1 MEKQIFKTLVKGD
14 HKLGCNEYV
23 MGRISGI
30 EYVLCNGGT
39 KPQQQFPWDYN
50 PENGDHRMM
59 TFCTKKEYDNFA
71 NMIEYLYPGLCIFN
85 YQERY
90 D

>member
-1 MEKQIFKTLVKGD
+1 MEKQIFETMVKGD
-14 HKLGCNEYV
+14 HKLGRNEYV
-23 MGRISGI
+23 AGRISGI
-30 EYVLCNGGT
+30 ECVLCNGGT
-39 KPQQQFPWDYN
+39 KKQFPWDYN
-50 PENGDHRMM
+50 PENGDRRTK
-59 TFCTKKEYDNFA
+59 TFCTKEEYDNFA